1 MRALLPY
8 LCTLLLSFF
17 GSTKS
22 TAQEAGKIKAKEVQG
37 QLQEWVK
44 TRQILSGESA
54 AWEEEQETLAQLN
67 EIRNREIEQL
77 KEFTKA
83 ARDRAA
89 ELDKKL
95 SGFEAERD
103 SLQAWRRDLQKLVT
117 DWEKQIKES
126 QAAFPPPLREKI
138 EESLLRID
146 GEDPDRPLQQR
157 TRDVLLVSQAYLNF
171 QNSFTVDSEMREI
184 EGKTR
189 SVDVLY
195 LGLSK
200 AWYVDAS
207 GRFAGHGIPS
217 TAGWKWTTDA
227 SLAAAVRET
236 IEVHERRLPPVLV
249 TLPLIR
255 EVEK

>member
-1 MRALLPY
+1 MRLIFSY
-8 LCTLLLSFF
+8 FCTLLLGFF
-17 GSTKS
+17 GSTKL
-22 TAQEAGKIKAKEVQG
+22 TAQEAEEIKAKHVQT

-44 TRQILSGESA
+44 ARQILSGESA

-77 KEFTKA
+77 KDFTKA

-89 ELDKKL
+89 GLDKKL
-95 SGFEAERD
+95 SGFETERE
-103 SLQAWRRDLQKLVT
+103 SLKGWRRNLQKLVT

-126 QAAFPPPLREKI
+126 QSAFPPPLREKI

-146 GEDPDRPLQQR
+146 QEDPDRPLQQR
-157 TRDVLLVSQAYLNF
+157 TRDVLLISQAYLDF
-171 QNSFTVDSEMREI
+171 QNSFTVDTEMREI
-184 EGKTR
+184 EGETR
-189 SVDVLY
+189 SIDVLY

-207 GRFAGHGIPS
+207 GRFAGHGSPS
-217 TAGWKWTTDA
+217 ASGWKWTTDET
-227 SLAAAVRET
+227 LAGTIREA

-249 TLPLIR
+249 TLPLSR